1 MDFKGDRDD
10 RQASRGRRA
19 QNEEERR
26 LLREP
31 WKFGQPERA
40 AALLF
45 ERRRY
50 EST

>member
-1 MDFKGDRDD
+1 MVIETIDEPAG
-10 RQASRGRRA
+10 GGRA
-19 QNEEERR
+19 QNERRR

-31 WKFGQPERA
+31 WKFGQSERA
-40 AALLF
+40 AALFF

>member
-1 MDFKGDRDD
+1 VIETIDKAAEGD
-10 RQASRGRRA
+10 RA
-19 QNEEERR
+19 QNEEELR

-45 ERRRY
+45 ERRRC

>member
-1 MDFKGDRDD
+1 MVIETIDKPAG
-10 RQASRGRRA
+10 SGRA
-19 QNEEERR
+19 QNEKERR

-40 AALLF
+40 AALFF